1 MKYKALMDTSK
12 TLKRDK
18 TQEAIFYA
26 KNEAEAKKYLAKKWK
41 GDTMLK
47 LEIIEP

>member
-18 TQEAIFYA
+18 TRWALFYA
-26 KNEAEAKKYLAKKWK
+26 KNEAEAKKYLARHWK
-41 GDTMLK
+41 GDTILK